1 MYKLL
6 ESSNRKLTRSEKVD
20 LLFPG
25 RGWSLYSS
33 APLRPTLRAA
43 LEDRAVN
50 EAQLRWKNGRWVLAG
65 SLTPRSEALATCR

>member
-1 MYKLL
+1 MHKLL
-6 ESSNRKLTRSEKVD
+6 EGGGKNLTRSEKVD

-25 RGWSLYSS
+25 LGWSLYSA

-43 LEDRAVN
+43 LQDRATN

-65 SLTPRSEALATCR
+65 SLTPRSEELATCR